1 MRRKE
6 LKSKKG
12 ITLIALVVTIVVLLI
27 LAAITINLVF
37 SENGIIKKAQN
48 AAEAQKQAEESDRQA
63 LESLDTEIDKVL
75 GIVKIPEGLEVG
87 SEVTYNP
94 SGTYNWMHKY
104 CSSTKAEKAED
115 GTDAYDLL
123 ESGTGKDFNIPSW
136 KVLSLDK
143 ETGKVELVPSS
154 LATGKVYLGEAQ
166 GYNNGVKLLNDAC
179 SNLYGN
185 SKKGITARSINI
197 KDIEDYMTETA
208 VAEAHS
214 YVNTSSNT
222 TYGNQVS
229 SAYTSNKIYPVIYA
243 QEKLSTINGEK
254 AKTTGLDLSEQ
265 NTFIERSEGTSTTEK
280 IGAITTATSIQPYQT
295 YWGKNGTYM
304 QTAFKPY
311 DEENVDKGNY
321 YNLIMPS
328 GTNTAYW
335 VASRCV
341 DANSGGCIFIVLGVY
356 FGNVSGG
363 YVYNTND
370 SASSSSLTLLPVV
383 TLSSNIISGDA
394 TSGYSVK

>member
-254 AKTTGLDLSEQ
+254 AKTTGLDLS
-265 NTFIERSEGTSTTEK
+265 
-280 IGAITTATSIQPYQT
+280 
-295 YWGKNGTYM
+295 
-304 QTAFKPY
+304 
-311 DEENVDKGNY
+311 
-321 YNLIMPS
+321 
-328 GTNTAYW
+328 
-335 VASRCV
+335 
-341 DANSGGCIFIVLGVY
+341 
-356 FGNVSGG
+356 
-363 YVYNTND
+363 
-370 SASSSSLTLLPVV
+370 
-383 TLSSNIISGDA
+383 
-394 TSGYSVK
+394 

>member
-1 MRRKE
+1 MRIKE

-27 LAAITINLVF
+27 LAGITINLVF
-37 SENGIIKKAQN
+37 SENGIIKKAQD

-63 LESLDTEIDKVL
+63 LEDLADELDKVL

-115 GTDAYDLL
+115 GTDAYSLL
-123 ESGTGKDFNIPSW
+123 ESGTGKSFNISSW

-214 YVNTSSNT
+214 YVNINSNI
-222 TYGNQVS
+222 TYGNQIS
-229 SAYTSNKIYPVIYA
+229 RAYTRFIYYPVIYV
-243 QEKLSTINGEK
+243 QEKLSTINGEPTN
-254 AKTTGLDLSEQ
+254 TTGLELSEQ
-265 NTFIERSEGTSTTEK
+265 NTFIERSEGTSTSSN

-295 YWGKNGTYM
+295 NWEKNDM

-321 YNLIMPS
+321 YNLIMPR
-328 GTNTAYW
+328 GKNTTYW
-335 VASRCV
+335 VASRSI
-341 DANSGGCIFIVLGVY
+341 DANADHCFCNMCFVSAGRMSTATLYYSGVEQ
-356 FGNVSGG
+356 
-363 YVYNTND
+363 
-370 SASSSSLTLLPVV
+370 SSSQDLFPVV
-383 TLSSNIISGDA
+383 TLSSNLISGDA